1 MTKPR
6 QVHRDEPSGL
16 RQKRPD
22 PPEREQ
28 AFRPRAGEQDDRAM
42 GRPRVGV
49 ANLQTIDRRGLHLHS
64 RGTHE
69 GRAFQ
74 GKRKSVPAWLDWV
87 PSGGSISPGARLNR
101 PFTRAVGHWVVL
113 TSPPRW
119 PNVKSTSWL
128 FRPAS
133 LARLCATGGRGW
145 GPRTSGWLFPRA
157 ARPTDCVARRSP
169 SFLVSPSTT

>member
-6 QVHRDEPSGL
+6 QVHRDEPPGL

-22 PPEREQ
+22 TPEREQ
-28 AFRPRAGEQDDRAM
+28 AFWPGAGEQDDRAM

-49 ANLQTIDRRGLHLHS
+49 ANLQTIDRRGLQLHS

-74 GKRKSVPAWLDWV
+74 GSRVALGWTGHPL
-87 PSGGSISPGARLNR
+87 PGFIRPVARLNR

-113 TSPPRW
+113 TPPPRW

-133 LARLCATGGRGW
+133 LARRCATGGSGWTRG
-145 GPRTSGWLFPRA
+145 TSGWRFPRA
-157 ARPTDCVARRSP
+157 GRPTGCAARRSP